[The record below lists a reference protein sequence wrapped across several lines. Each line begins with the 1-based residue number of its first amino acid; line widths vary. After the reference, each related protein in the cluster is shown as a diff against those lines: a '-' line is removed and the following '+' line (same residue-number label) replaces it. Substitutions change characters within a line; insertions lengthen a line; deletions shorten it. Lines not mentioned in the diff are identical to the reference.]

1 MEITVPYNDNLQN
14 FQTIVILERVW
25 NRELFNKDYM
35 KSDIV
40 DVDVYSSKYPISFDG
55 KVYVDRIDM
64 NSLKNSI

>member
-1 MEITVPYNDNLQN
+1 VEITVPYNDNLQN